1 MTVKFVTTVNLVLT
15 TNVTAA
21 AVGVV
26 MAAEAMPLATGTVT
40 ARSDHR
46 PTPAQRT
53 ANRTPRISPAPS
65 C

>member
-15 TNVTAA
+15 TNVTA

-53 ANRTPRISPAPS
+53 ANRTPRISPVPS